1 MKLFSKKNKK
11 EKTNK
16 TEMQPH
22 QKKCQYCD
30 MVFDDED
37 RLKRHTRKAHND
49 KNGDMPNFNP
59 FGPS

>member
-11 EKTNK
+11 EKTSK
-16 TEMQPH
+16 AEIQPH
-22 QKKCQYCD
+22 QKRCKYCD

-37 RLKRHTRKAHND
+37 RLKRHIRKAHND
-49 KNGDMPNFNP
+49 KNSDMPNFNP